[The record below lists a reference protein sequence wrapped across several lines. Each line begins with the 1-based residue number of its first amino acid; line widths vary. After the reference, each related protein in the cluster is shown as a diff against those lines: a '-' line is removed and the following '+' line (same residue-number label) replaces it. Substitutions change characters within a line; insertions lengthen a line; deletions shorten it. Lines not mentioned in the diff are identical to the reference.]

1 MFLFLTILNN
11 ILIIEI
17 EREENRMKSQTLL
30 VRDIA
35 HQFVRRDSNTW
46 SRNRVW
52 RRVVSFR

>member
-52 RRVVSFR
+52 RRVV